1 MKLFTGNCPESVCKT
16 AKYHIRRENGKFVVG
31 INYNT
36 GNGEY
41 WTPTT
46 ELHPDLVEM
55 VNNVKNEI
63 NSSPGGAFYINEFRQ
78 VIVPAEG
85 KYFLAG
91 KYEKSLQFS
100 RQNDDGEVVVI
111 SGKAVDLQ
119 GNALNPG
126 DEWYG
131 YLMGIPY
138 VLAAGGNDIRFEIK
152 LNANHFR
159 RIPLSK
165 TTSVSAA
172 KSLAQKLCRIVGHTQ
187 GGRFYINDERE
198 MFKPEMRD
206 GSLIYIYLGKL
217 EESDPW
223 FPHDLFEKTCLSE

>member
-100 RQNDDGEVVVI
+100 ILNDDGEYVVI

-172 KSLAQKLCRIVGHTQ
+172 KSLAQNFAGSSDILKADVFISMMSVKCSNLKCVTEVLFTFIWDNWKKVIRGSRRIFLK
-187 GGRFYINDERE
+187 R
-198 MFKPEMRD
+198 PA
-206 GSLIYIYLGKL
+206 
-217 EESDPW
+217 
-223 FPHDLFEKTCLSE
+223 